1 VWGHS
6 WQTRLKDKLG
16 TWKHLQNINWELF
29 KETFMILWWDYFMRL
44 DKLGALGST
53 TVENILKNRSETF
66 EGSMCEDILGNH
78 NEI

>member
-1 VWGHS
+1 
-6 WQTRLKDKLG
+6 
-16 TWKHLQNINWELF
+16 
-29 KETFMILWWDYFMRL
+29 MRL